1 MAKEVKVLEKV
12 RDEYL
17 LTNEL
22 GRVLVSTYYKYSPS
36 LANWIAKYPM
46 IRIIVRVGLYPAFG
60 LSKWFVGGNPF
71 K

>member
-36 LANWIAKYPM
+36 LANWIAKHPTM
-46 IRIIVRVGLYPAFG
+46 RKMVRIGLYPV
-60 LSKWFVGGNPF
+60 LKMSKWFVGEKPSE
-71 K
+71 

>member
-22 GRVLVSTYYKYSPS
+22 GRVFISVYYNYSPS
-36 LANWIAKYPM
+36 LARWIAKHPM
-46 IRIIVRVGLYPAFG
+46 MRKIVRIGLHPTVG
-60 LSKWFVGGNPF
+60 LSKWLVGENDS